1 MTTMTAA
8 NRTVR
13 KIERR
18 QNRVR
23 KYESISLFFSLIKLI
38 VTTCIYTVNFVFLAY
53 LFISVLDIGIIHN
66 GDSANQLSWNFFRV
80 FFHM

>member
-1 MTTMTAA
+1 MTTMTA

-13 KIERR
+13 EIERK

-23 KYESISLFFSLIKLI
+23 RYENVSLFFSLIKLI
-38 VTTCIYTVNFVFLAY
+38 ISTCIYSVNFAFLLY
-53 LFISVLDIGIIHN
+53 LFISVLDIGLIHN

>member
-1 MTTMTAA
+1 MTTTTTD
-8 NRTVR
+8 RTVR

>member
-1 MTTMTAA
+1 MTTTTT

-13 KIERR
+13 KIERK

-23 KYESISLFFSLIKLI
+23 RYENVSLFFSLIKLI

>member
-1 MTTMTAA
+1 MTTTTTD
-8 NRTVR
+8 RTVR

-38 VTTCIYTVNFVFLAY
+38 ISTCIYTVNFVFLAY

>member
-1 MTTMTAA
+1 MTTMTA

-13 KIERR
+13 KIEKR

-23 KYESISLFFSLIKLI
+23 RYESVSLFFSLIKLI
-38 VTTCIYTVNFVFLAY
+38 ISTCIYTVNFVFLAY
-53 LFISVLDIGIIHN
+53 LLISVLDIGIIHN